1 MEVTCLL
8 MSLLTLLLSA
18 ACILLVA
25 ACILGDADLSTLLWE
40 RWGTSLDKGLK
51 DKVVWVTGASTGIG
65 AALAVEAARHGA
77 IIVITARRG
86 DLLEKVKEQCVAV
99 GAPPDK
105 VLVLPLDLCD
115 YSAHAG
121 AFQKVLDYFGH
132 LDILINNAGRSQRAR
147 WEHTDIK
154 VRLVVFNLFMT
165 IFSILSKL
173 MPSSE
178 VDESLFSLNVF
189 SVVSLTRVVLPHML
203 ERGSGSVSVM
213 SSSAGKAGVPYS
225 GTYTG

>member
-1 MEVTCLL
+1 VTCLL

-25 ACILGDADLSTLLWE
+25 ACVLGDADLSTLLWE

-154 VRLVVFNLFMT
+154 V
-165 IFSILSKL
+165 
-173 MPSSE
+173 
-178 VDESLFSLNVF
+178 DESLFSLNVF